1 MTNASHDTLRDL
13 DRGTPALVLWSA
25 RGLPVLLGAQFLL
38 AGRALFAG
46 TSWELHGALGGFI
59 AVPVFLLAVSSL
71 AVARLRGFAWWALST
86 AVLYLT
92 QVTLALGGP
101 GLLAFHP
108 VNAALLLTS
117 ALVLA
122 AKFERRRGFHRR

>member
-1 MTNASHDTLRDL
+1 MTNLSHDTLRDL

-25 RGLPVLLGAQFLL
+25 RALPALLGAQFLL

-59 AVPVFLLAVSSL
+59 AVPVFLLAGSSL
-71 AVARLRGFAWWALST
+71 AIGRLRGFAWWASLT
-86 AVLYLT
+86 AVLYLI
-92 QVTLALGGP
+92 QVALALGGP
-101 GLLAFHP
+101 GLLAYHP
-108 VNAALLLTS
+108 LNAALLLTS

-122 AKFERRRGFHRR
+122 AKFERRRAYHD